1 MTIRQFAKEN
11 GIEIVGRLKKKSC
24 EDEVFNYRTC
34 EYMTEKRYIGKMKQE
49 ILSKKNAANGMH
61 GIPKGTNINHLP
73 CRTMPGRSCMIP
85 F

>member
-34 EYMTEKRYIGKMKQE
+34 EYMTEKTIYWEDEAGNTFLQIASQ
-49 ILSKKNAANGMH
+49 NG
-61 GIPKGTNINHLP
+61 HLCHIRRPP
-73 CRTMPGRSCMIP
+73 CDLNGGHPRTH
-85 F
+85 